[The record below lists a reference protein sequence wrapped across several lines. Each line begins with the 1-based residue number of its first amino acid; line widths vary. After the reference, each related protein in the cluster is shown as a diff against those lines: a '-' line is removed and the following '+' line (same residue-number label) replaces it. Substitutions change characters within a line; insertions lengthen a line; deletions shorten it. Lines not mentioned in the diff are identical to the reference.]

1 MPEQPKFEENVVGHL
16 TKVQRAAR
24 QHAEEKLRPPD
35 PGNMQ
40 APAWLSEEAKK
51 IFTFTKKRLLALGL
65 LDSIDRDLLAAYA
78 NAVEQLRN
86 SDGKDQRDWV
96 KVMLACASELG
107 LGAPARARLAYK
119 KSLYEK
125 QPEDPLRDEMELMR
139 SILEGE

>member
-1 MPEQPKFEENVVGHL
+1 MPEQAKFEENIVGHL
-16 TKVQRAAR
+16 TKAQKAAR
-24 QHAEEKLRPPD
+24 RHAEEKLRPPD
-35 PGNMQ
+35 PGKMQ

-65 LDSIDRDLLAAYA
+65 LDSIDRDVLASYA

-96 KVMLACASELG
+96 KVMLACANELG

-119 KSLYEK
+119 KSLYEQK
-125 QPEDPLRDEMELMR
+125 SEDPMEREMEMMR

>member
-1 MPEQPKFEENVVGHL
+1 MPEPPKFEENVVGHL
-16 TKVQRAAR
+16 TKAQRAAR
-24 QHAEEKLRPPD
+24 RHAEERLRPSD
-35 PGNMQ
+35 PGKMQ

-51 IFTFTKKRLLALGL
+51 IFTFTKRRLLALGL
-65 LDSIDRDLLAAYA
+65 LDSIDKDLVAAYA

-96 KVMLACASELG
+96 KVMLACANELG

-125 QPEDPLRDEMELMR
+125 KPEDPMEREMELMR